1 MRKLI
6 VWWLIIF
13 GVIAVIAFV
22 AGGIEA
28 VGGVGVAAVISFLIM
43 VKQMSSQWSGVVEDI
58 QEKEV
63 RVGGD
68 EESDGRIETRLMAS
82 VRLDSGKMKKVEAGS
97 NWRIGDRV
105 VKERGK
111 ATVEVNPT

>member
-6 VWWLIIF
+6 IWWLIIF
-13 GVIAVIAFV
+13 GVIAVIAGI

-28 VGGVGVAAVISFLIM
+28 VAGVGIAAVISLLIM
-43 VKQMSSQWSGVVEDI
+43 VKQMASQWSGVVEDI

-68 EESDGRIETRLMAS
+68 EDSPGHIETRLMAS

-111 ATVEVNPT
+111 ASVEVNPT